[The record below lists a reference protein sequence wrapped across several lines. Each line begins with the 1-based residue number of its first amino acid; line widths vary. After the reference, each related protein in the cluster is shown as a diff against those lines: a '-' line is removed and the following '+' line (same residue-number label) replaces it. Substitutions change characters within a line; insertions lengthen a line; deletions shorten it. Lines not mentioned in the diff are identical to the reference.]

1 MFDDIRL
8 IILLPA
14 MLNCHYGLF
23 FFQLLVLFSGHY
35 KIFDIAG
42 VLEFFMG
49 YI

>member
-1 MFDDIRL
+1 MIDDIRL
-8 IILLPA
+8 IILLPNI
-14 MLNCHYGLF
+14 LNCHFSLF